1 MSLKQRLM
9 EDLKTSMKTKD
20 KTKKNAITLIRS
32 AIKQQEVDQRVEL
45 QDDDI
50 IDIISK
56 QIKQKRNSIEDFKK
70 GNREDLI
77 ELTNQEISILETY
90 MPVQLSEEELENI
103 VKKAIEETN
112 AESKKDIG
120 KVMSKVMPQIKGR
133 ADGSKVNKI
142 VMKYLN

>member
-1 MSLKQRLM
+1 M

-32 AIKQQEVDQRVEL
+32 AIKQQEVDERKEL
-45 QDDDI
+45 KDEDI

-56 QIKQKRNSIEDFKK
+56 QIKQKKNSIDDFKK

-77 ELTNQEISILETY
+77 ELTNQEISILRNY
-90 MPVQLSEEELENI
+90 MPEQLSEEELEDI
-103 VKKAIEETN
+103 IKKAIDETK

-142 VMKYLN
+142 VMKYLI

>member
-9 EDLKTSMKTKD
+9 EDLKISMRNKD
-20 KTKKNAITLIRS
+20 KTKKNAIILIKS

-45 QDDDI
+45 QDEDI

-56 QIKQKRNSIEDFKK
+56 QLKQKRNSIEDFKK
-70 GNREDLI
+70 GNRKDLI
-77 ELTNQEISILETY
+77 ELTNQEISILKTY
-90 MPVQLSEEELENI
+90 MPNQLSEEELEDI
-103 VKKAIEETN
+103 IKKAIDETK

>member
-9 EDLKTSMKTKD
+9 EDLKISMRNKD
-20 KTKKNAITLIRS
+20 KTKKNAIILIKS

-45 QDDDI
+45 QDEDI

-56 QIKQKRNSIEDFKK
+56 QLKQKRNSIEDFKK
-70 GNREDLI
+70 GNRKDLI
-77 ELTNQEISILETY
+77 ELTNQEISILKTY
-90 MPVQLSEEELENI
+90 MPNQLSEEELEDI

-112 AESKKDIG
+112 AETKKDIG
-120 KVMSKVMPQIKGR
+120 KVMSKIMPQIKGR
-133 ADGSKVNKI
+133 ADGSKVNKV